1 MIDSKEN
8 FSDSKNIIST
18 LQNKRDFRLN
28 QAYVPTWK
36 HLGLNNFHIDNYKL
50 PDIREYDADYMDFK
64 AEDFRDVTIVPIKE
78 AASENCLCKY
88 SSFKDATSVSKDF
101 VKLAEDG
108 FNSGVFIKAP
118 ENRILNSYV
127 RLNFNLDKHNPT
139 VVDHNIIIAEPNSKI
154 TLVVDYYTREK
165 EINAFHDGLT
175 KVFAKSGSQVNVVKI
190 QRMNDKSTH
199 FDSNMAQVDEGA
211 KVNWITIEIGS
222 HINVTNYNSDLKGEC
237 SSSDIYSA
245 YLVDGDRRQDLYYT
259 ANHFGKKSVSNMVIE
274 GVLKDKARK
283 VFKGNI
289 DFKRGSSKSKGSQAE
304 EVLLLDP
311 TVKTDTIPMLL
322 CQEEDVDGQHAAS
335 VGKIDE
341 NQLFYLMSRGFDY
354 GEAEKLVIEAR
365 FSPIF
370 DKIPAEDLKKFLSE
384 ELKRRIINE

>member
-1 MIDSKEN
+1 MIDNRGNLSK
-8 FSDSKNIIST
+8 SKRIISE
-18 LQNKRDFRLN
+18 LQNKKEFRLN

-36 HLGLNNFHIDNYKL
+36 HLGLNNFHLDNYKF
-50 PDIREYDADYMDFK
+50 PEIEAYDAGYMDFK
-64 AEDFRDVTIVPIKE
+64 AEDFEGVTLKFMQEIDG
-78 AASENCLCKY
+78 ENLAQY

-101 VKLAEDG
+101 VRLGENG
-108 FNSGVFIKAP
+108 FNSGIFVKVP
-118 ENRILNSYV
+118 ENKILNSPI
-127 RLNFNLDKHNPT
+127 RLNFNLNEHNPT
-139 VVDHNIIIAEPNSKI
+139 VIDHNIIVAESNSKI
-154 TLVVDYYTREK
+154 TLVVDYCTENK
-165 EINAFHDGLT
+165 DIDAFHNGLT
-175 KVFAKSGSQVNVVKI
+175 KVFAKSGSVVDVIKV

-199 FDSNMAQVDEGA
+199 FDSNMAQVENGA
-211 KVNWITIEIGS
+211 KVNWITVEMGS
-222 HINVTNYNSDLKGEC
+222 HINVTNYNSDLKGEY
-237 SSSDIYSA
+237 SSADIYSA

-259 ANHFGKKSVSNMVIE
+259 TNHFGKKSTSNMVIE
-274 GVLKDKARK
+274 GVLKDRARK

-289 DFKRGSSKSKGSQAE
+289 DFKRGSSKSKGAQAE

-311 TVKTDTIPMLL
+311 TVKTDTIPILL

-365 FSPIF
+365 FNPIF